1 MPSSYFA
8 ISRWTAARFVIKRF
22 IHHQFPWLSN
32 SWYCFDVLVCRIPHS
47 CLKLY
52 LFFSKVRPRFM
63 LRVLFL
69 LYSMLLPWRH
79 NHLILLI
86 RRCFTRLSPL
96 AEYSAVSFSD
106 ISSHWNHPQ
115 TDSRWC
121 VDSTQSLEHL
131 PNIIIKLR
139 CLDRYQAPSYKRR
152 WHPHAD
158 SILSEQ
164 LSVTCSSRRNM
175 STPRIWADGP
185 QRWTGS
191 SFRIGEKKSKWICH
205 WWIWCLKEWSLW
217 ISFRWECS
225 F

>member
-1 MPSSYFA
+1 MYQVNHIKTVDKYRENYTHIHKYYTFA

-86 RRCFTRLSPL
+86 RRCFTRLSPKMNIQQ
-96 AEYSAVSFSD
+96 
-106 ISSHWNHPQ
+106 ISKRLHH
-115 TDSRWC
+115 
-121 VDSTQSLEHL
+121 HL
-131 PNIIIKLR
+131 PIVNEIRLR
-139 CLDRYQAPSYKRR
+139 KKKKPLAIGTIPKRIQDGVWTR
-152 WHPHAD
+152 RKAL
-158 SILSEQ
+158 SICQ
-164 LSVTCSSRRNM
+164 T
-175 STPRIWADGP
+175 
-185 QRWTGS
+185 
-191 SFRIGEKKSKWICH
+191 
-205 WWIWCLKEWSLW
+205 
-217 ISFRWECS
+217 
-225 F
+225 